1 MDFLLLVFS
10 FYFKVLLWFIKSI
23 HITLWHMLLG
33 GEPWH
38 HKTDPLIC
46 PILLQ
51 NEATLFV
58 LHLYNL
64 STLTILLFNGKTWQW
79 TINNAK
85 YANTNLACIFM
96 SCGLQLSKIHIFQ
109 VTDEFFTSYFET
121 PIFKYC
127 IKIWDFA
134 FSNILSSNA
143 GLSPCI

>member
-1 MDFLLLVFS
+1 MANMDFLLLVFN

-33 GEPWH
+33 GEPWC

-64 STLTILLFNGKTWQW
+64 STLTILLCLMAKHGNG
-79 TINNAK
+79 
-85 YANTNLACIFM
+85 L
-96 SCGLQLSKIHIFQ
+96 
-109 VTDEFFTSYFET
+109 
-121 PIFKYC
+121 
-127 IKIWDFA
+127 
-134 FSNILSSNA
+134 
-143 GLSPCI
+143 